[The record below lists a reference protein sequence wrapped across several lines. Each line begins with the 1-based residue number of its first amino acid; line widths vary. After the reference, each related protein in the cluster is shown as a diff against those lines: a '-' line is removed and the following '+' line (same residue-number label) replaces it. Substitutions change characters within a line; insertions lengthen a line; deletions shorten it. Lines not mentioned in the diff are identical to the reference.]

1 MIKSAGNH
9 SFQSIWSGMPNPGF
23 LARLFIYLLAAAC
36 LAPDRVAAQPPG
48 PDARFGIV
56 ESYVNSAA
64 ATEAR
69 AGYTRIILRWD
80 VIQPGGPVDW
90 KPANVPDPFVQAELA
105 AGRQVVGLL
114 IGTPAW
120 AAVDPSQGARAVPK
134 MDAWAAFVR
143 RMAQQYHGR
152 IDHWIIWNEP
162 DVWERDHPGNT
173 WAGNEQDYYLLQK
186 TAYVA
191 IKDVDRSLK
200 VHLAGLTYF
209 WDWSHGRR
217 QYLDRFLDVV
227 AADPDAPAHDYYFD
241 AVTYHLYFKP
251 LQALQVIGEARQS
264 LDRHGMTGKAIWI
277 NETNAPASD
286 DAQELP
292 WSSPRF
298 QISLDEQAAFMLQE
312 MALAFAAGAE
322 RVEVYKLRNT
332 ADHPESIEPFGLL
345 RADDSRRP
353 AFAAFRTAATYLRDF
368 HSAYLER
375 QGDLYAVTFDRGP
388 QTTTVIWT
396 TGRNSLEARLH
407 AIAPEAVVVDVVGRA
422 RPVAAT
428 AGQYVLALPGAACTA
443 GIDCFIGG
451 APLLLVEAAP
461 AAGRRALSGPAAALS
476 AVLAQT
482 NAQDAAD
489 PPPLQARNPGPPI
502 RRPPMAGSQ
511 P

>member
-1 MIKSAGNH
+1 
-9 SFQSIWSGMPNPGF
+9 MPNPSSF
-23 LARLFIYLLAAAC
+23 ARLLICVLAAAW
-36 LAPDRVAAQPPG
+36 LVPSPTAAHPPG
-48 PDARFGIV
+48 PDPRFGIV

-64 ATEAR
+64 ATEAG

-152 IDHWIIWNEP
+152 IGHWIIWNEP

-186 TAYVA
+186 TAYLA
-191 IKDVDRSLK
+191 IKDVDRSLQ

-217 QYLDRFLDVV
+217 QYLDRLLDVL
-227 AADPDAPAHDYYFD
+227 AADPDAPAHNYYFD

-251 LQALQVIGEARQS
+251 LQAPQVIGEAQQS
-264 LDRHGMTGKAIWI
+264 LARHGIAGKAIWI

-286 DAQELP
+286 DARELP

-298 QISLDEQAAFMLQE
+298 QISLDEQAAFVLQE

-368 HSAYLER
+368 HSVYLER
-375 QGDLYAVTFDRGP
+375 QGDLYAVTFDRGS
-388 QTTTVIWT
+388 QTTIVIWT
-396 TGRNSLEARLH
+396 MGRNRVEARVN
-407 AIAPEAVVVDVVGRA
+407 AFAPEAIVVDVAGRV

-428 AGQYVLALPGAACTA
+428 AGYYVLDLPGAACTA
-443 GIDCFIGG
+443 GADCFIGG

-461 AAGRRALSGPAAALS
+461 AAGRRALSGPAAGLS
-476 AVLAQT
+476 GGLAQT
-482 NAQDAAD
+482 NAQDASDAPALHARD
-489 PPPLQARNPGPPI
+489 PLPPT
-502 RRPPMAGSQ
+502 RRPYGAGSQ